1 MFSSLVPVLYS
12 PPAPKPGSFPQS
24 LLGYKTQQ
32 STKAERDLKDNW
44 ITDPY
49 FVDEK
54 TLCF

>member
-24 LLGYKTQQ
+24 RLGYKTQQ